1 MLCRWVRTL
10 RSVVMYR
17 TQGAPAG
24 SVTACASSSSCVQ
37 KWCVRAGWILSQA
50 TWVQCT
56 RHRHQQVSRVNVCDS
71 MIFLD
76 PCRDISARSPLPA
89 TAGRPLRSVA
99 KATAAQPL
107 KKMAEMNMLA
117 GWITVEMAR
126 PFGMVIDGSN
136 NSLQDVSAGSAAEAV
151 GLEAGDL
158 IVAIDGTRIT
168 QFEMRDGPRE
178 GTIIM
183 TCEPE
188 ASMGAQAAV
197 DPNASFHSLTLLREL
212 NPAVFGKPVSPPQVE
227 QIIQPPPSAT
237 PSLQQQPSRAQPS
250 PPSNPLEHYPWATE
264 IQLPDATFGAT
275 MGESIKAKYNLP
287 FGTALPPMQTISK
300 TADAYERKKM
310 FSDPKWSRPT

>member
-1 MLCRWVRTL
+1 MCRWVRTL

-17 TQGAPAG
+17 TQGAPG
-24 SVTACASSSSCVQ
+24 SVTACASSSSSCVQ

-99 KATAAQPL
+99 KATAVQPL

-158 IVAIDGTRIT
+158 IVAIDGRPAETDQSKR
-168 QFEMRDGPRE
+168 P
-178 GTIIM
+178 
-183 TCEPE
+183 
-188 ASMGAQAAV
+188 AQV
-197 DPNASFHSLTLLREL
+197 KRSLSLLCL
-212 NPAVFGKPVSPPQVE
+212 CVWFACDVE
-227 QIIQPPPSAT
+227 QA
-237 PSLQQQPSRAQPS
+237 RK
-250 PPSNPLEHYPWATE
+250 EH
-264 IQLPDATFGAT
+264 LVSSS
-275 MGESIKAKYNLP
+275 SI
-287 FGTALPPMQTISK
+287 
-300 TADAYERKKM
+300 R
-310 FSDPKWSRPT
+310 